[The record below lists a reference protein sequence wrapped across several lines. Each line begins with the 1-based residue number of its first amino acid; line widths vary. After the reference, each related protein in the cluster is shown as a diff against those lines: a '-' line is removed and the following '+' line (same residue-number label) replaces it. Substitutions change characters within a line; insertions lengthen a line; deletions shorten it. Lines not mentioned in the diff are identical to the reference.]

1 MTKYGPPFAPT
12 FPKTKAHGG
21 TRRKIYDYKSH
32 SLRIYRYAK
41 AARRHPWI
49 PLSKDGLSTSS
60 TSTPNRYRLY
70 QTGIPRHR
78 HSQLEGEFNGT
89 DVHVYIATNNNK
101 VYRIMLCDANTQ
113 NEANIKIRFNK
124 LVSQFENNKRYTS
137 LDKYTLSDEEN
148 ISYEMTVNKKNY
160 DALFYQVPNMEK
172 VDTLALQK
180 KVRNELLS
188 KYTEAELKNPSEEIT
203 KEIQNTA
210 IKIGMEMMFMKPVW
224 FRICESYGEYYITM
238 FYDNEY
244 NHANGEDL

>member
-1 MTKYGPPFAPT
+1 MAITAISMSAQNDVTT
-12 FPKTKAHGG
+12 F
-21 TRRKIYDYKSH
+21 
-32 SLRIYRYAK
+32 L
-41 AARRHPWI
+41 
-49 PLSKDGLSTSS
+49 
-60 TSTPNRYRLY
+60 
-70 QTGIPRHR
+70 GIPVDGFK
-78 HSQLEGEFNGT
+78 SEMKQKLVSKGFVPKKVGTNEFLEGEFNGT

-113 NEANIKIRFNK
+113 NESNIKIRFNK

-160 DALFYQVPNMEK
+160 DAIFYQLPNMEK
-172 VDTLALQK
+172 IDTLAMQEK
-180 KVRNELLS
+180 IRNQLLS
-188 KYTEAELKNPSEEIT
+188 RFTVEEIKNLSEEIKK
-203 KEIQNTA
+203 KEMEQMA
-210 IKIGMEMMFMKPVW
+210 IKNTMDLLSMKPVW

>member
-1 MTKYGPPFAPT
+1 MMIAMMISFSSFAQNKDVTKF
-12 FPKTKAHGG
+12 
-21 TRRKIYDYKSH
+21 
-32 SLRIYRYAK
+32 L
-41 AARRHPWI
+41 
-49 PLSKDGLSTSS
+49 
-60 TSTPNRYRLY
+60 
-70 QTGIPRHR
+70 GIPVDGTKTEMK
-78 HSQLEGEFNGT
+78 QKLIAKGFVPKKMGDLEWLEGEFNGT
-89 DVHVYIATNNNK
+89 DVQAFIVTNNNK
-101 VYRIMLCDANTQ
+101 VWRIMLADKNRVD
-113 NEANIKIRFNK
+113 EAQIKIRFNI
-124 LVSQFENNKRYTS
+124 LVSQFENNKRYIP

-188 KYTEAELKNPSEEIT
+188 KYTKAELKNPSEEIK

>member
-1 MTKYGPPFAPT
+1 MMRLLFIVLAMIATITSFAQQ
-12 FPKTKAHGG
+12 
-21 TRRKIYDYKSH
+21 
-32 SLRIYRYAK
+32 
-41 AARRHPWI
+41 
-49 PLSKDGLSTSS
+49 KDVTSF
-60 TSTPNRYRLY
+60 L
-70 QTGIPRHR
+70 GIPVDGTVL
-78 HSQLEGEFNGT
+78 SMKQKLVSKGFVPKKVGTNEFLEGEFNGT